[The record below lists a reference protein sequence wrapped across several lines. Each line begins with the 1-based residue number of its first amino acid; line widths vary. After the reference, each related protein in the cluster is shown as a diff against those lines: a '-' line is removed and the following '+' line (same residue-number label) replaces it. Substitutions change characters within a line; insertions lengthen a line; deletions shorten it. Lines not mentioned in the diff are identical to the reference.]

1 MQGCAVEGWGG
12 GRSHKWVWKAEWHES
27 WKWLD
32 QWWQQNWVWQWC
44 KGQSNSLNTQDCRQ
58 TNEYRYFLLNLHLS
72 LILKKQKDKTKQKYP
87 RKMKILIKFKGYI
100 LWSNPLTMKYEVIHF
115 FLSSHEPNFFLLH
128 LQQGKKRDK
137 PRPQGSGGF
146 GLLPPPPGG
155 KIAPPPSSGL
165 SNHNIVPQT
174 GSTATGMQTDF
185 I

>member
-100 LWSNPLTMKYEVIHF
+100 LWSNPLTMKYEEIHF
-115 FLSSHEPNFFLLH
+115 FCLRMSLTSFFSICSKGKRGISPAHKDRVDLDFSHHH
-128 LQQGKKRDK
+128 LEAR
-137 PRPQGSGGF
+137 
-146 GLLPPPPGG
+146 
-155 KIAPPPSSGL
+155 
-165 SNHNIVPQT
+165 
-174 GSTATGMQTDF
+174 
-185 I
+185 

>member
-1 MQGCAVEGWGG
+1 MGNMQGCCWRMGW
-12 GRSHKWVWKAEWHES
+12 RQITQMSLKAEWQDES
-27 WKWLD
+27 WKRLD

-44 KGQSNSLNTQDCRQ
+44 KGQKADKWIQI
-58 TNEYRYFLLNLHLS
+58 FLIKLTFKSH
-72 LILKKQKDKTKQKYP
+72 LKKTQKYP
-87 RKMKILIKFKGYI
+87 IKIKILIKFKGYI
-100 LWSNPLTMKYEVIHF
+100 LWSNPLTINKVWRNAL
-115 FLSSHEPNFFLLH
+115 FLSSHEPNFILLH

-165 SNHNIVPQT
+165 SNHNIVPQM

-185 I
+185 T